1 MERKGERVVKKEDVH
16 RREPI
21 KYIVGIDT
29 YVLLRLKT
37 PKKKKKMLSKCLC
50 YVQNLTKLYS
60 TTINMQMSD
69 TGRER
74 EEGRPNC
81 SYAIF

>member
-1 MERKGERVVKKEDVH
+1 MERERKRVVKKEDVH

-37 PKKKKKMLSKCLC
+37 PKKKKKKMLSKCLC

-69 TGRER
+69 TER